1 MPDIRCNGATPT
13 EALIDSKVW
22 GRARPFVAVSR
33 PINRES
39 RCQKQREG
47 NLMIWL
53 FIILFFNQAS
63 IERSPEELI
72 RLATTRPWPGE
83 NSPVLPT
90 LPTEIRDGIVH
101 EINSS
106 KNVRQY
112 YEKLDATN
120 RRNVDWF
127 DGVAGLQKERAIWS
141 LLSGLC
147 HPSDDV
153 QLRALKSLAIV
164 KDKRAVPFLLI
175 YAEYMAVHEAG
186 SENAT
191 IHGILHQSIAKT
203 LSEITGVTISI
214 NDQ

>member
-1 MPDIRCNGATPT
+1 MPKAKG
-13 EALIDSKVW
+13 
-22 GRARPFVAVSR
+22 
-33 PINRES
+33 
-39 RCQKQREG
+39 G

-63 IERSPEELI
+63 TERSPQDLI

-83 NSPVLPT
+83 NYPVLPT
-90 LPTEIRDGIVH
+90 LPTVIRDGIVH

-106 KNVRQY
+106 RSVRKY

-120 RRNVDWF
+120 RTNVEWF

-153 QLRALKSLAIV
+153 QLHALKSLAIV
-164 KDKRAVPFLLI
+164 KDKRVVPFLLI
-175 YAEYMAVHEAG
+175 YAEYMAVYEDG

-203 LSEITGVTISI
+203 LSEITGVAISI
-214 NDQ
+214 NDQDPEKLKEAIRLWRKWEYETNPK